1 MTLASVL
8 LTSTPKERY
17 MKVYLKK
24 NVEKVGIAGEI
35 INVTDGFA
43 RNYLMPRDLAIEIT
57 PSNAP
62 FYAARS
68 KSVENRKEIIATET
82 SLLAE
87 KIKELKLSVK
97 RKMHA
102 DGKLYGAV
110 TPSDIVD
117 LLAQKG
123 ISISKNQVILN
134 KSIKT
139 KGIHELVIKLS
150 ARLQPSIQLNVLP
163 E

>member
-1 MTLASVL
+1 
-8 LTSTPKERY
+8 

-35 INVTDGFA
+35 INVADGFA

-57 PSNAP
+57 SSNAA
-62 FYAARS
+62 FYTARS

-97 RKMHA
+97 RKMHE

-139 KGIHELVIKLS
+139 KGTYELVIKLS
-150 ARLQPSIQLNVLP
+150 ARLQPSIQLHVLP